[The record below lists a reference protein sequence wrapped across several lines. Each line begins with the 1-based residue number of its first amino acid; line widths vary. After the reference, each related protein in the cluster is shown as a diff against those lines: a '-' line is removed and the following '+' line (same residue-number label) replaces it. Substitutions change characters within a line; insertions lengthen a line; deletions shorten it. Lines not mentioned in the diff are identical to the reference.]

1 MGVTLKENTNNYV
14 DQTIVGQDFK
24 PKKKK
29 IRTFFKNYYKEII
42 AVFIAI
48 GIGNS
53 LGSVGKVSTTDV
65 NTLNTEIEKN
75 TKVLDKK
82 QNELD
87 TINNSI
93 KELEL
98 KLNN

>member
-1 MGVTLKENTNNYV
+1 MGVTLEEKTNNYV
-14 DQTIVGQDFK
+14 DQTIVGEDFK

-53 LGSVGKVSTTDV
+53 LGSIGKVSTADV
-65 NTLNTEIEKN
+65 NALNNEIEKN
-75 TKVLDKK
+75 TEVLDKK

-87 TINNSI
+87 IINNSI

>member
-1 MGVTLKENTNNYV
+1 MGVTLEEKTNNYV

-53 LGSVGKVSTTDV
+53 LGSIGKVGSTEV
-65 NTLNTEIEKN
+65 NDLNSEIKEN
-75 TKVLDKK
+75 TSILEDK
-82 QNELD
+82 QNEVD
-87 TINNSI
+87 TINSSI
-93 KELEL
+93 NEL
-98 KLNN
+98 KLQLNN

>member
-1 MGVTLKENTNNYV
+1 LEVKLKEDTNNYV
-14 DQTIVGQDFK
+14 NQTIVGQDFK

-53 LGSVGKVSTTDV
+53 LGSIGKVGSTEV
-65 NTLNTEIEKN
+65 NALNSEIKKN
-75 TKVLDKK
+75 TSILEDK
-82 QNELD
+82 QNEVD

-93 KELEL
+93 KELEV